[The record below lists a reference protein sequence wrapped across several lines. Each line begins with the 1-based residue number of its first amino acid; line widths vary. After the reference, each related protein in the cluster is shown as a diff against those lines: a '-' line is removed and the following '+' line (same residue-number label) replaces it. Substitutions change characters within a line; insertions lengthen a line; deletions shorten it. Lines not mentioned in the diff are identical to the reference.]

1 MNNNIIVIIINYM
14 NFLETLK
21 NKYQI
26 VVARYNE
33 DIKWLIPFK
42 LVTIIYNKGDDS
54 NITLKYFNT
63 IKLKN
68 VGRESHTYLYHI
80 INNYDNLKDRTI
92 FIQGKINDHKILDFE
107 DYFKDTPNFI
117 AKTSELNIDK
127 LKTMIEHYGKW
138 SKENIKK
145 SEYTPYDWIQKVMG
159 IDINEIENNE
169 SSVIWGAN
177 FSISKEMIL
186 RKPKVFYENLLR
198 FLDNDINPEEGHYM
212 ERSWYILFN
221 HSHLLDRKKN
231 IGFIFYKYNLKHYD
245 NLIEKI
251 KYLKQN
257 QNSQNNY
264 DEIHIWSPLKANYEY
279 GKDFKIAYTPNNN
292 KYNLICPNII
302 DNSFYIDIKGTND
315 AHILVEIE
323 ELDEDDKDKKTEKK
337 ENYFYEIVLGG
348 WNNNISVIRDYSK
361 SKIISSYE
369 YPILNKSYFTR
380 FNISF
385 KNNIE
390 ISILDKK
397 IFDVNILE
405 KDEDSNLTDTEK
417 KYNNNFIKSIMIKS
431 YYGADMFW
439 DYDFSGKCIYLC
451 NNIYDEDN
459 IMSNVYNKYYA
470 EDYIKKIEIINLI
483 V

>member
-1 MNNNIIVIIINYM
+1 M

-21 NKYQI
+21 DKYQI

-54 NITLKYFNT
+54 NLILKYFNT

-80 INNYDNLKDRTI
+80 IHNYDNLKDRTI
-92 FIQGKINDHKILDFE
+92 FIQGKISDHKVLDFE
-107 DYFKDTPNFI
+107 DYFKDTHDFI
-117 AKTSELNIDK
+117 GKMSELNIDK

-145 SEYTPYDWIQKVMG
+145 SEYTPYYWIQKIIGV
-159 IDINEIENNE
+159 NTTEIVNNE

-186 RKPKVFYENLLR
+186 SKPKKFYENLLR
-198 FLDNDINPEEGHYM
+198 FLDNHINPEEGHYM

-221 HSHLLDRKKN
+221 HSHLFDKKKK

-245 NLIEKI
+245 KLIEKVN
-251 KYLKQN
+251 YLQN
-257 QNSQNNY
+257 NQNNY
-264 DEIHIWSPLKANYEY
+264 DELHIWSPLKANNEY
-279 GKDFKIAYTPNNN
+279 GKDFKIMYTPNNN
-292 KYNLICPNII
+292 KYNLICPTIK
-302 DNSFYIDIKGTND
+302 DNSFYIDIKGEND
-315 AHILVEIE
+315 AHILIEIE
-323 ELDEDDKDKKTEKK
+323 NRDNNEQNENEKNDNEKK

-369 YPILNKSYFTR
+369 HAILNKNYFTR
-380 FNISF
+380 FNINF
-385 KNNIE
+385 NNKIE
-390 ISILDKK
+390 ISINDKK
-397 IFDVNILE
+397 IFDVNILQDYNGNSPT
-405 KDEDSNLTDTEK
+405 KINNI
-417 KYNNNFIKSIMIKS
+417 YNNNSIKSVMIKS
-431 YYGADMFW
+431 YYGSDMFW
-439 DYDFSGKCIYLC
+439 DYDFSGKGIYLC

-459 IMSNVYNKYYA
+459 IISNVYNKYYA
-470 EDYIKKIEIINLI
+470 EDYINKIELIDLIN
-483 V
+483 

>member
-1 MNNNIIVIIINYM
+1 M

-54 NITLKYFNT
+54 NLTLKYFNT
-63 IKLKN
+63 INLKN

-80 INNYDNLKDRTI
+80 IQNYNNLKDRTI
-92 FIQGKINDHKILDFE
+92 FIQGKITDHKILDFE
-107 DYFKDTPNFI
+107 DYFKDTSDFI

-127 LKTMIEHYGKW
+127 LKIMIEHYGKW

-145 SEYTPYDWIQKVMG
+145 SDYTPYDWIKKVIG
-159 IDINEIENNE
+159 IDTTEIVNNE

-186 RKPKVFYENLLR
+186 RKPKKFYENLLR
-198 FLDNDINPEEGHYM
+198 FLDNHVNPEEGHYM

-221 HSHLLDRKKN
+221 HSHLLNQKKN

-245 NLIEKI
+245 RLIEKV
-251 KYLKQN
+251 KYLQKTQN
-257 QNSQNNY
+257 NNY
-264 DEIHIWSPLKANYEY
+264 DELHIWSPLKANDEY
-279 GKDFKIAYTPNNN
+279 GKYFKIMYTPNNN
-292 KYNLICPNII
+292 KYNLICPSIK
-302 DNSFYIDIKGTND
+302 DNSFYIDIKGSND

-323 ELDEDDKDKKTEKK
+323 SIDKK

-348 WNNNISVIRDYSK
+348 WNNNISVIRDYTK
-361 SKIISSYE
+361 GKIISSYE
-369 YPILNKSYFTR
+369 NEILDKSHFTR

-385 KNNIE
+385 NNKIE
-390 ISILDKK
+390 IFIIDKK
-397 IFDVNILE
+397 IFDVNIFQ
-405 KDEDSNLTDTEK
+405 EDNHNLTEIK
-417 KYNNNFIKSIMIKS
+417 NIYNSNIIKSVMIKS
-431 YYGADMFW
+431 YYGSDMFW
-439 DYDFSGKCIYLC
+439 DYDFSGKGIYLC
-451 NNIYDEDN
+451 NNIYEEDN
-459 IMSNVYNKYYA
+459 IISNIYNKYYA
-470 EDYIKKIEIINLI
+470 EDYINKIELI
-483 V
+483 DLID